1 VVALA
6 PARFQEA
13 HNFHYPP
20 RAKSY
25 TNFER
30 SITVPLVPL
39 AGAPRD
45 AGTQSLLAYNK
56 YCEPTSIE
64 LPSGLKPGCLYRAAR
79 SGANHSD
86 AATVSTLR

>member
-1 VVALA
+1 LKRRMRLSEWRAIVRLNNRFLAVEGGDIVARKQRIAVVALA

-13 HNFHYPP
+13 HNFYYPP

-25 TNFER
+25 TNIER

-45 AGTQSLLAYNK
+45 EALS
-56 YCEPTSIE
+56 
-64 LPSGLKPGCLYRAAR
+64 R
-79 SGANHSD
+79 S
-86 AATVSTLR
+86 

>member
-1 VVALA
+1 MRLSEWRAIVRLNNRFLAVEGGDIVARKQRIAVVALA

-13 HNFHYPP
+13 HNFYYPP

-30 SITVPLVPL
+30 SITGPLPLVPL

-45 AGTQSLLAYNK
+45 EALS
-56 YCEPTSIE
+56 
-64 LPSGLKPGCLYRAAR
+64 R
-79 SGANHSD
+79 S
-86 AATVSTLR
+86 